1 MKKKAKKGYKL
12 SDETLEILKEQAEIR
27 KQEEEEKQANTK
39 EAKKAAKKAEKK
51 EKKRIKKEEKKRKA
65 EEDKISIP
73 KAMETIFCM
82 VYLGFL
88 VICIWNFFSLT
99 KNNIVF
105 MMFGCLATV
114 LAFGDS
120 FHLIPRI
127 IDNMKKNGLK
137 GKDFWFGL
145 GNQISSITMTWFYL
159 ILYFIYR
166 RLFPENLPGRVFD
179 IFLYMTVL
187 LRVFICFLPQNNWFE
202 KERDMSVS
210 ILRNLIFLVT
220 GIMEI
225 VLFIIIGNKGG
236 YGLWKMAIAIG
247 LSFTFYLPVAF
258 GAKKHPKLGML
269 MIPKT
274 LCYVWMLVMGLD
286 LIGKV

>member
-1 MKKKAKKGYKL
+1 MKKKSKKGYKL
-12 SDETLEILKEQAEIR
+12 SEETLEKLKEQAEIR
-27 KQEEEEKQANTK
+27 KQEEAEEEANSK
-39 EAKKAAKKAEKK
+39 KGKKAAKKAAKKEN
-51 EKKRIKKEEKKRKA
+51 KRKKKEEKKRRA

-99 KNNIVF
+99 KVNIVF
-105 MMFGCLATV
+105 MMLGCLTTV

-127 IDNMKKNGLK
+127 LDNMKKNGLK

-159 ILYFIYR
+159 LLYYIYR
-166 RLFPENLPGRVFD
+166 RLFPENAPGRVFD
-179 IFLYMTVL
+179 IFLYLTVG
-187 LRVFICFLPQNNWFE
+187 LRVFICLLPQNDWYSKDRNL
-202 KERDMSVS
+202 SLS

-220 GIMEI
+220 GVMEI
-225 VLFIIIGNKGG
+225 FLFAFIGNKGG

-247 LSFTFYLPVAF
+247 LSFAFYLPVAF
-258 GAKKHPKLGML
+258 GARKHPKLGML

-286 LIGKV
+286 LMGKV